1 MSKYFLVAFFSFV
14 CAQLTSVANPM
25 LVDSVGTV
33 VKNGKNFIIHKV
45 EPKETLYGLARQY
58 GVPVTAVQQANPGL
72 TSLTVG
78 QTVLVPG
85 RAGTSTV
92 SATATTATPVTTPA
106 TTPTTARPVTTTP
119 ETNTPASAAT
129 RNGQHQVEARQTLY
143 AIARLYNVSPADLK
157 KWNNLTSDNLQEGQT
172 LLVAPPATG
181 TGTTASTAT
190 ITEETAET
198 NITPNVTTTKLT
210 PRREEPRPVSTPA
223 PTRENE
229 PVKVERTETR
239 VSESLSRISESGLA
253 EVINKSEGS
262 KYLALHKTAPV
273 GTILQVKNTL
283 NNQSVYVRVSGKLP
297 ENTDNDRVIIRLSK
311 RAYQKLAATASRFQ
325 VEVNYMP

>member
-1 MSKYFLVAFFSFV
+1 MRKYFLAAFFSLVF
-14 CAQLTSVANPM
+14 AQLTCMANP
-25 LVDSVGTV
+25 LVIDSVGTV

-78 QTVLVPG
+78 QTVFVPG
-85 RAGTSTV
+85 RAGTPLPTTTSPT
-92 SATATTATPVTTPA
+92 ATATTTATRPVTAIPEPTTPA
-106 TTPTTARPVTTTP
+106 GA
-119 ETNTPASAAT
+119 ASK
-129 RNGQHQVEARQTLY
+129 NGQHQVEARQTLY

-157 KWNNLTSDNLQEGQT
+157 KWNNLTSDNLQEGQM
-172 LLVAPPATG
+172 LVVTPPATSA
-181 TGTTASTAT
+181 GTTASNADAPETTPAT
-190 ITEETAET
+190 TV
-198 NITPNVTTTKLT
+198 TPSVTTAKPN
-210 PRREEPRPVSTPA
+210 PRREEPKPVALPA
-223 PTRENE
+223 PTKESE
-229 PVKVERTETR
+229 PAKVERTETR
-239 VSESLSRISESGLA
+239 VSENLSRISESGLA
-253 EVINKSEGS
+253 EVIDKSEGS

>member
-1 MSKYFLVAFFSFV
+1 M
-14 CAQLTSVANPM
+14 
-25 LVDSVGTV
+25 
-33 VKNGKNFIIHKV
+33 
-45 EPKETLYGLARQY
+45 
-58 GVPVTAVQQANPGL
+58 PVTAVQQANPGL

-78 QTVLVPG
+78 QTVFVPG
-85 RAGTSTV
+85 RAGNTVTASTS
-92 SATATTATPVTTPA
+92 AN
-106 TTPTTARPVTTTP
+106 TPTASRPVTTS
-119 ETNTPASAAT
+119 ETTTPASAVTA
-129 RNGQHQVEARQTLY
+129 NGQHQVEARQTLY

-172 LLVAPPATG
+172 LVVTPPATNA
-181 TGTTASTAT
+181 GTTATNTTQPETTLETAT
-190 ITEETAET
+190 
-198 NITPNVTTTKLT
+198 TPNVAVAKPTT
-210 PRREEPRPVSTPA
+210 RREEAKPVTMPA
-223 PTRENE
+223 ATRESE
-229 PVKVERTETR
+229 SAKVERTETR

-253 EVINKSEGS
+253 EVIDKSEGS